1 LTEFGSLKKKQNEF
15 VLDFIKIFNK
25 LYNRIPTEVKPSQP
39 TVKIAF
45 VVSFDPYF
53 SLLLR
58 ERRSTTLIGM
68 QDDVLEIESNMITS
82 RNAKIRSESGEREKI
97 KQKEQVGTLGT
108 NKIQDDKIEEMSR
121 LNKDLS
127 NKLDKMKTKRRR
139 HGNRNPN

>member
-1 LTEFGSLKKKQNEF
+1 
-15 VLDFIKIFNK
+15 
-25 LYNRIPTEVKPSQP
+25 
-39 TVKIAF
+39 
-45 VVSFDPYF
+45 
-53 SLLLR
+53 
-58 ERRSTTLIGM
+58 M
-68 QDDVLEIESNMITS
+68 QDDVLEIESNMIAS

-127 NKLDKMKTKRRR
+127 NKLDKIKTERRR